1 MKHQCTKATIAP
13 KTGYGGL
20 NYFNTEFIDQS
31 ASVSTLVDVFQI
43 NDAGLPACIQFTW
56 DATAVS
62 IPQATFNAG
71 K

>member
-1 MKHQCTKATIAP
+1 MKHQCTKATIGI
-13 KTGYGGL
+13 KSQYIGT
-20 NYFNTEFIDQS
+20 NYFNTTFIDQA
-31 ASVSTLVDVFQI
+31 ASVTTTVDVFDI